1 MTRRL
6 AVISAGVGTPSSSRL
21 LADRITD
28 AVRSQVG
35 ARGEDVRVDVIE
47 VRELAASL
55 ATMTTA
61 AGLPIAEVE
70 HAHDIVRTADGVVA
84 VTPVFSASYA
94 GIFKMFWDTFQPDD
108 LDGIPVLIGATA
120 GTPRHSLVLDHA
132 MRPLFTYFRMRVV
145 PTGVFAAT
153 EDFGAGAGGE
163 QLTRRIVRAATE
175 LAGLMVTTADAV
187 EGFVPTGPAAHGNRG
202 ARSNVRDGYDI
213 SSITPFTHLLAGHD
227 GN

>member
-6 AVISAGVGTPSSSRL
+6 AVVSSGVGTPSSTRL
-21 LADRITD
+21 LADRLTE

-35 ARGEDVRVDVIE
+35 ARGEDVHVDVIE
-47 VRELAASL
+47 VRELAAAL

-61 AGLPIAEVE
+61 AGLPVPEVTR
-70 HAHDIVRTADGVVA
+70 AQDIVRHADGVIA

-94 GIFKMFWDTFQPDD
+94 GLFKMFWDVFGPDD
-108 LDGIPVLIGATA
+108 LDGIPMLIGATA

-132 MRPLFTYFRMRVV
+132 IRPLFTYFRMTVV

-163 QLTRRIVRAATE
+163 QLNRRIVRAAGE
-175 LAGLMVTTADAV
+175 LAALMVTTSDAV
-187 EGFVPTGPAAHGNRG
+187 EGFVPTGRTTRAQRG
-202 ARSNVRDGYDI
+202 DGFDVT
-213 SSITPFTHLLAGHD
+213 SITPFTRLLAGHD
-227 GN
+227 GNHGD